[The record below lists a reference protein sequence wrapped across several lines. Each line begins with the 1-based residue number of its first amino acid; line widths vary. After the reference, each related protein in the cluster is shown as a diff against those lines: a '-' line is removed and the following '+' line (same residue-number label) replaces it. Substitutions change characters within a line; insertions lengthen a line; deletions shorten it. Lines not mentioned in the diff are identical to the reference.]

1 MNTHKHAQMH
11 ARTHA
16 HTNAHTTHYT
26 VCSGFYLETGFWGKM
41 VKGKCALVRGLG
53 LPPQENVSVPLS
65 KLVYSSAL
73 TSRQE
78 LSQCHYL
85 KLQLGSI
92 FWGLLYVHTLNP
104 ILSAIPV
111 TFLKN
116 SALCSFFSSR
126 RYLRGR
132 EDNDYY
138 YLPPNNNC
146 TPQVAGDS
154 RQQQSCAC
162 EHVQQY

>member
-1 MNTHKHAQMH
+1 
-11 ARTHA
+11 
-16 HTNAHTTHYT
+16 
-26 VCSGFYLETGFWGKM
+26 M

-132 EDNDYY
+132 EDKITITIT
-138 YLPPNNNC
+138 YLPTATAHHKQQETQDNNK
-146 TPQVAGDS
+146 A
-154 RQQQSCAC
+154 
-162 EHVQQY
+162 EHVNMYSNTEQRFTNYNVYRVRLPNKMAGQL